1 MNSVQSSHRT
11 NRYIPREYVEEN
23 MTNCARG
30 SHKNESNSEDIRS
43 GKLKLLWI
51 CVIIG
56 AFIGTAWHLHRIFKT
71 YFDYGYYESIINKKS
86 NLEFPDI
93 TICSSPSDHQVSKN
107 PAKFSNIMV
116 SGFTMIQYILTNNIA
131 FNPDIVASPDLSY
144 ANLSPEE
151 RKKFGAEV
159 SEIILNCTFHG
170 RPCAD
175 LGNFVL
181 FLHHILYNCYTF
193 KYNTKKTVS
202 TGPYNGLSLMLRGTN
217 PLVAIYDKMQPVGNT
232 EALKIIIHARDTVPF
247 VMHKGISIQPGK
259 STDIGI
265 AMKKYT
271 RLDEPYDKC
280 ARKEWVTDMYDN
292 RYKMNEK
299 LCEQTAK
306 FSEILQ
312 TCSCYAVR
320 FFPHK
325 YKQYQDHHKNCLY
338 VNRANFSESL
348 SRMKCQNNMF
358 QKFDLGTPNNCSWPC
373 QETDYDITMSQ
384 ANWPQDIMI
393 SDFIGKY
400 ILTLPDTSPTKM
412 YYYKI
417 KHEYHPEQRPNS
429 ILENRE
435 TKAYSIDEMNDAV
448 RNMVKNK
455 NASLD
460 FLANATF
467 ETQLYPY
474 LLNKTFDEALEKWIG
489 KSFYRVNIFFQKS
502 TIEYH
507 TQVVRYTSADLF
519 AAAGGV
525 CGLWV
530 GISCISTIDA
540 SFKGI
545 HFLWKLLQ
553 IKKEQNST

>member
-1 MNSVQSSHRT
+1 MTYCAKCSH
-11 NRYIPREYVEEN
+11 I
-23 MTNCARG
+23 
-30 SHKNESNSEDIRS
+30 KESNLEDVWS
-43 GKLKLLWI
+43 CKLKLLWI

-56 AFIGTAWHLHRIFKT
+56 AFIGTAWHLHHIFQT

-86 NLEFPDI
+86 NLEFPDV

-107 PAKFSNIMV
+107 PANFSDIMV
-116 SGFTMIQYILTNNIA
+116 SGFTMIQYILTNNISL
-131 FNPDIVASPDLSY
+131 NPGIVASPDSFY
-144 ANLSPEE
+144 ANLSPKE
-151 RKKFGAEV
+151 RNKFGAEF

-175 LGNFVL
+175 FGNFVL
-181 FLHHILYNCYTF
+181 YLHPLSYNCYSF
-193 KYNTKKTVS
+193 KYNAKKTVQS
-202 TGPYNGLSLMLRGTN
+202 GPYNGLSLILRGTD
-217 PLVAIYDKMQPVGNT
+217 PLVAMYDKTQPVGNT

-247 VMHKGISIQPGK
+247 VMDKAISIQPGK

-265 AMKKYT
+265 AMEKYT

-280 ARKEWVTDMYDN
+280 AREEWVTDMYNN

-306 FSEILQ
+306 FHHVLHA
-312 TCSCYAVR
+312 CSCYAVR

-325 YKQYQDHHKNCLY
+325 YKHYQDHHKNCLY

-373 QETDYDITMSQ
+373 QETDYDITLSQ
-384 ANWPQDIMI
+384 ANWPQDITI
-393 SDFIGKY
+393 SDFIEQY
-400 ILTLPDTSPTKM
+400 ILTLPDTSPTKI

-417 KHEYHPEQRPNS
+417 KHEYHPEQRSKS
-429 ILENRE
+429 ISEDKGTN
-435 TKAYSIDEMNDAV
+435 AYTIDELNDTV
-448 RNMVKNK
+448 RNMAKNK
-455 NASLD
+455 NASLA

-467 ETQLYPY
+467 KTQLNSY
-474 LLNKTFDEALEKWIG
+474 LLNKTFDEALAKWIR

-507 TQVVRYTSADLF
+507 SQVVRYSSADLF

-540 SFKGI
+540 CFKGI

-553 IKKEQNST
+553 TKKVQNSA